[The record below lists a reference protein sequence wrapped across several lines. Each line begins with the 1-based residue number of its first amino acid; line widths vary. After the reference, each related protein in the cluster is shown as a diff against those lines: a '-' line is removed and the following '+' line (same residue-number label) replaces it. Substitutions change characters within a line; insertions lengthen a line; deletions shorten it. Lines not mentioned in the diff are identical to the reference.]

1 MDNLPTQCPRCSAWC
16 EADDLYA
23 SEVWHRLVCEPC
35 RDAGDILATSKL
47 APDRVETWPVHLI
60 PPTSHYPWRDTVR
73 LAAIRPGD
81 IIEADVKG
89 RRFLARVVTKN
100 DTNLAVDPIP
110 RNITHFSVRA
120 REVIAHWQRRGR

>member
-1 MDNLPTQCPRCSAWC
+1 M
-16 EADDLYA
+16 
-23 SEVWHRLVCEPC
+23 
-35 RDAGDILATSKL
+35 
-47 APDRVETWPVHLI
+47 
-60 PPTSHYPWRDTVR
+60 R